1 MLRVGLVGTSW
12 WADAMYLPALAD
24 HPRGAITA
32 ICGRDP
38 ERTLDAADRW
48 GIEHAF
54 TDWTE
59 LLDSGLIDAVIVA
72 SPNDTHHDITM
83 AAIERDL
90 AVLCEKPVALT
101 ASEAE
106 AMARAAAAR
115 GLVTMVPFTYRW
127 MPTHQWIKELIDDG
141 YVGRPYHLTL
151 RYFAGFA
158 RDPAYSWRF
167 DVEHSGGG
175 LLGDLGSH
183 CLHLARWWLGEVSAI
198 GALSTTFVDREPR
211 PDGSP
216 YVQGEDASTITV
228 RFDSGAV
235 GTLQV
240 SAMCWEGTPFGQ
252 TQDVEI
258 HGSDGTLYAVN
269 DWDSVQE
276 VRGVRAGELGL
287 RVLPVPEHLWQGAR
301 RSPVPDTYRD
311 IFRRSDAMARAW
323 VDAVV
328 DGRPCQP
335 DLAEGARVQRLLE
348 TAAESARCDSRLL
361 PVDP

>member
-1 MLRVGLVGTSW
+1 
-12 WADAMYLPALAD
+12 
-24 HPRGAITA
+24 
-32 ICGRDP
+32 
-38 ERTLDAADRW
+38 
-48 GIEHAF
+48 
-54 TDWTE
+54 
-59 LLDSGLIDAVIVA
+59 VIVA
-72 SPNDTHHDITM
+72 SPNNTHHDITM

-101 ASEAE
+101 AAEAE
-106 AMARAAAAR
+106 AMAEAAAAR

-175 LLGDLGSH
+175 LLRRPGSH
-183 CLHLARWWLGEVSAI
+183 CRTRPAGGWARCRPS
-198 GALSTTFVDREPR
+198 ALSTTFVDRRPR
-211 PDGSP
+211 PTAP
-216 YVQGEDASTITV
+216 VRQGTMRRRSRCAST
-228 RFDSGAV
+228 RRGRHP
-235 GTLQV
+235 QV
-240 SAMCWEGTPFGQ
+240 SAMCWGTPFARP
-252 TQDVEI
+252 DVEI
-258 HGSDGTLYAVN
+258 HGSDGTLSRSTTGTRCRRCA
-269 DWDSVQE
+269 
-276 VRGVRAGELGL
+276 VRAGELGL

-311 IFRRSDAMARAW
+311 IFRRSDSMARTW

-348 TAAESARCDSRLL
+348 TAAESARSDSRVL
-361 PVDP
+361 PVVP

>member
-59 LLDSGLIDAVIVA
+59 LLDSGLIDAVLVA
-72 SPNDTHHDITM
+72 SPNNTHHDITM

-101 ASEAE
+101 AAEAE
-106 AMARAAAAR
+106 AMAEAAAAR

-141 YVGRPYHLTL
+141 YVGRPYHVTL

-175 LLGDLGSH
+175 
-183 CLHLARWWLGEVSAI
+183 CSATREPLPAPGPLVAGRGLPI
-198 GALSTTFVDREPR
+198 GALSTTFVDRDPR
-211 PDGSP
+211 PDGTP
-216 YVQGEDASTITV
+216 YIQGDDAPTITV

-276 VRGVRAGELGL
+276 VRGVRAGEPGL
-287 RVLPVPEHLWQGAR
+287 RAARPRAPWQGAR
-301 RSPVPDTYRD
+301 RSPVPDTYATSSAGATRWPAPG
-311 IFRRSDAMARAW
+311 STPWSTGGRASPT
-323 VDAVV
+323 
-328 DGRPCQP
+328 GR
-335 DLAEGARVQRLLE
+335 GRGVQRLLE
-348 TAAESARCDSRLL
+348 IAARAPAPTAAGL
-361 PVDP
+361 PVVP

>member
-1 MLRVGLVGTSW
+1 M
-12 WADAMYLPALAD
+12 
-24 HPRGAITA
+24 
-32 ICGRDP
+32 
-38 ERTLDAADRW
+38 
-48 GIEHAF
+48 
-54 TDWTE
+54 
-59 LLDSGLIDAVIVA
+59 IVA
-72 SPNDTHHDITM
+72 SPNNTHHDITM
-83 AAIERDL
+83 AAIERDM

-101 ASEAE
+101 AAEAE
-106 AMARAAAAR
+106 AMAEAAAAR

-183 CLHLARWWLGEVSAI
+183 CLHLARWWLGEVSPSAPCRRRSSI
-198 GALSTTFVDREPR
+198 ATLGPTAPRTTRVRTR
-211 PDGSP
+211 P
-216 YVQGEDASTITV
+216 TITV

-240 SAMCWEGTPFGQ
+240 SADVLGGHAVRPDPGRRDPRQRRHALRGQ
-252 TQDVEI
+252 R
-258 HGSDGTLYAVN
+258 L
-269 DWDSVQE
+269 
-276 VRGVRAGELGL
+276 GVGAG
-287 RVLPVPEHLWQGAR
+287 GAR
-301 RSPVPDTYRD
+301 GPSGRDSACGCCPSPSTSGRAHGASPVPDTYRD
-311 IFRRSDAMARAW
+311 IFRRSDAMARTW

-348 TAAESARCDSRLL
+348 TAAESARADSRLL
-361 PVDP
+361 PVEP